1 MDFGALVMEGLRAQ
15 EMSSQ
20 RLALGPTSDT
30 GVAPYP
36 QNIYTCTSDDFP
48 AFTLS
53 IPLLQSEMQN
63 HDCKDAHAES
73 DEEPEEVGGSVIAC
87 PAALKW
93 SPAEEARM
101 ARLVAAYADA
111 SQGSALADSAKAE
124 DSSQQ
129 DELHDFSAQH
139 RDVRPALQS
148 GSYCL

>member
-15 EMSSQ
+15 EMNSR
-20 RLALGPTSDT
+20 RLALGPASDT
-30 GVAPYP
+30 GVAPCP

-53 IPLLQSEMQN
+53 IALLQSEMQN
-63 HDCKDAHAES
+63 FDCKDAHAES
-73 DEEPEEVGGSVIAC
+73 DEEPEKMGGSVIAC

-101 ARLVAAYADA
+101 ARLVAAYTDA
-111 SQGSALADSAKAE
+111 SQGSAKAE

-129 DELHDFSAQH
+129 DELHDFLAQH
-139 RDVRPALQS
+139 RDVRPAVQS